1 MPSPATC
8 TLVWPTLAEPPV
20 ALRTL
25 YQQLQRGEPLAPALE
40 AVRATRATPASRA
53 KAQDRDAN
61 GAHEA
66 GAAAIAAHSNIV
78 PAAPPS
84 AASPPEL
91 QPTLQLLLALVALLA
106 TPLPVACH
114 SCATRATALQ
124 QQLQDNKGG
133 GDGLQ
138 QALAALQLDTAA
150 EADVA
155 GRDLTDHADDVD
167 GAQPLISAARLA
179 IHTRMRL
186 TMEPPSFQL
195 NFLRALP
202 DLLLPVA
209 ANGAAAAN
217 KPHPLHVQLRSL
229 LRAYTRE
236 LDFRVDEEALLLHCG
251 LIPPP
256 AASSADSLF
265 SDPSVEGCGGLYFPS
280 PPELLASRLFGF
292 HAPILHAL
300 RDLVSADP
308 SFAPIELSQSQ
319 QRYFK
324 DQWLASPPAAD
335 EMAEL
340 VNLLK
345 AQDLA
350 ATFAS
355 ASAASSTAMD
365 AIAAQPL
372 AFPPRTDATWLRFV
386 PGVGGE
392 ESVLAAAE
400 AACAEARAAR
410 RQRRR
415 EKREA
420 AEQEQKQQGEQR
432 TDGTVTE
439 QNLEEKKE
447 HTAAASDESS
457 SKIPHD
463 DDDDI
468 IMLSQAPYAAAAA
481 SAGGEVPAMLDDSL
495 PSERSRS
502 ATVATAGALPVSSSS
517 VRPRRHSADL
527 SSTRSSSGASTPA
540 STGTGGARAQDP
552 VEVAARQIF
561 GGDADA
567 LQREEE
573 FMPAFDEPDD
583 LFVASALEDDENA
596 WDADWWDSSQQPA
609 SQHAQ
614 LAAAAPVI
622 STISLDDAFA
632 EASQRVRQQATLSAS
647 QEAKEEKH
655 ATDGQME
662 EDVCMDEDD
671 TLQPKSPVAV
681 SRPSPASSPPP
692 VESLLTQLDM
702 LRSSL
707 LSDAMVA
714 AQPTIISALSSL
726 LAEEDGAAITP
737 ASVLSVLQSRRD
749 LAHLYSKLASV
760 AAVVGRFRDCASA
773 SEFDAACA
781 RADLASLE
789 SPPSSLLF
797 FALFLDSNLA
807 HARVRTLLS
816 SAVLPTLRAQL
827 RGKNTSVNKDATGCL
842 LLLVLRGH
850 EEALVHSVLV
860 PLLVE
865 TMNSVTAAADAP
877 DASATFDL
885 LKSLF
890 WEPKSQQKQQQ
901 QRTAGKSAAA
911 PRALS
916 ASSRLLLLQHFCSC
930 SLRRFEPQARSNPNS
945 FRWSDAEQSMLMT
958 GFLDSRGSGSSS
970 GGGGADVVGLPAPHP
985 EHHASLLALAT
996 GISAVSHVLPQ
1007 LLSASS
1013 ASVSSSHAQSAGDVG
1028 ALLLACMILAC
1039 ANESLR
1045 KQSAFTLL
1053 LLAYA
1058 NMARGLT
1065 TAPLL
1070 QQAVKALSGQLGGML
1085 GKRFL
1090 SAIAKANNA

>member
-1 MPSPATC
+1 
-8 TLVWPTLAEPPV
+8 V
-20 ALRTL
+20 LRAL
-25 YQQLQRGEPLAPALE
+25 YQQLQRGEPLAPV
-40 AVRATRATPASRA
+40 VRATRATTASRA
-53 KAQDRDAN
+53 NAQDRDAN
-61 GAHEA
+61 ANGAHAA
-66 GAAAIAAHSNIV
+66 GAAAIAARSSIALAV
-78 PAAPPS
+78 PPS
-84 AASPPEL
+84 AASPPEQ
-91 QPTLQLLLALVALLA
+91 QPTLQLLQSLVALLA

-114 SCATRATALQ
+114 SCATRATTLQ
-124 QQLQDNKGG
+124 RQLQDDKGG

-138 QALAALQLDTAA
+138 QALAALQLDGAAVA

-155 GRDLTDHADDVD
+155 GRDLTDADNVA
-167 GAQPLISAARLA
+167 GAPQPLLMSAARLA
-179 IHTRMRL
+179 IHTRVRL
-186 TMEPPSFQL
+186 TMEPHSFQL

-202 DLLLPVA
+202 DLLLLVA
-209 ANGAAAAN
+209 AEAAAN

-251 LIPPP
+251 VLPPP
-256 AASSADSLF
+256 AASGADSLF
-265 SDPSVEGCGGLYFPS
+265 LDPSAEGGLGGLYFPA
-280 PPELLASRLFGF
+280 PPELVASRLFGF

-300 RDLVSADP
+300 LDLVSADP
-308 SFAPIELSQSQ
+308 TFAPIELSQSQ

-345 AQDLA
+345 AQDIA

-365 AIAAQPL
+365 AVAAQPL
-372 AFPPRTDATWLRFV
+372 AFSPLTDATWLRFV
-386 PGVGGE
+386 PVVGGE
-392 ESVLAAAE
+392 ESVLSAAE
-400 AACAEARAAR
+400 AACAEARAER

-420 AEQEQKQQGEQR
+420 AEQEQKQRAEQR
-432 TDGTVTE
+432 TDGTVVE
-439 QNLEEKKE
+439 QDLEEKQDQSV
-447 HTAAASDESS
+447 AALAESS

-468 IMLSQAPYAAAAA
+468 IMLSQAPHVAVAT
-481 SAGGEVPAMLDDSL
+481 SAGAGAPSMLDDLL
-495 PSERSRS
+495 PSARSRS
-502 ATVATAGALPVSSSS
+502 ATVATAAALPVSASSA
-517 VRPRRHSADL
+517 RPRRHSADL
-527 SSTRSSSGASTPA
+527 SSTRCSSGASTPA
-540 STGTGGARAQDP
+540 STGTSGARAQDP
-552 VEVAARQIF
+552 VEVAARLIL
-561 GGDADA
+561 GGDADT
-567 LQREEE
+567 LQLAEEC
-573 FMPAFDEPDD
+573 MPAFDEPED
-583 LFVASALEDDENA
+583 LFGAPALEDDEDA
-596 WDADWWDSSQQPA
+596 WDADSWDSSQSA

-614 LAAAAPVI
+614 LAAAPPVT

-632 EASQRVRQQATLSAS
+632 EASQRVRQQAALSAS

-662 EDVCMDEDD
+662 EDARMYEDD

-681 SRPSPASSPPP
+681 VRSPHAVSPPP
-692 VESLLTQLDM
+692 GESLLTQLDM

-707 LSDAMVA
+707 PSDAMMA

-726 LAEEDGAAITP
+726 LAEEEGGAITP
-737 ASVLSVLQSRRD
+737 ASVLSTLQSRRD

-760 AAVVGRFRDCASA
+760 AAVIGRFRDCASA
-773 SEFDAACA
+773 FEFDAACA

-789 SPPSSLLF
+789 SPPSLLLF

-865 TMNSVTAAADAP
+865 TMNPTAAADAP

-916 ASSRLLLLQHFCSC
+916 ASSRVLLLQHFCSC

-958 GFLDSRGSGSSS
+958 GFLDSRGSTGGGSSSSS
-970 GGGGADVVGLPAPHP
+970 GGGADAGLPAPHP

-996 GISAVSHVLPQ
+996 GTSAASHVLPQ

-1058 NMARGLT
+1058 NMARGLM
-1065 TAPLL
+1065 TAPPL
-1070 QQAVKALSGQLGGML
+1070 QQTVKALSGQLGGML

-1090 SAIAKANNA
+1090 SALAKGNAQSA